1 MTIYPFVFG
10 TLIQKEKQITMD
22 VRDER
27 DRKRQR
33 DSEAGSK
40 SPEPIQSNQSI
51 FRYITNDY
59 IRTVSPNIIRE
70 TPPPFPASY
79 VPVEREYPVQDEEN
93 QRIKTRLINKIENM
107 ERYILEFE
115 NSFPKEKVYREMYI
129 PGTSI
134 KNIDY
139 NDMRRMY
146 KHYLDITKQY
156 RQLLLPKFKQLMK
169 RVEPGQPY
177 EIDENILFPDLL
189 DLYKYNLLTMVR
201 STEEILDRRHT
212 AHAKHMNS
220 LSCLDQIRTYKLS
233 IERIKKRRPE
243 FENWVHDG
251 DKNNRLFQEIQRND
265 AKVHSLLCA
274 ASRCMLESLQIYE
287 KEDRS

>member
-1 MTIYPFVFG
+1 
-10 TLIQKEKQITMD
+10 MD
-22 VRDER
+22 VRDE
-27 DRKRQR
+27 R

-40 SPEPIQSNQSI
+40 SPEPIQSNESI

-93 QRIKTRLINKIENM
+93 RINKTILIDKIEDM
-107 ERYILEFE
+107 QRYIVEFE
-115 NSFPKEKVYREMYI
+115 NSFPNEKLYREMYI

-134 KNIDY
+134 NNIDY

-146 KHYLDITKQY
+146 KHYLDITEQY

-177 EIDENILFPDLL
+177 EIDENILFPNLL

-243 FENWVHDG
+243 FENWVHEG
-251 DKNNRLFQEIQRND
+251 DRNNRLFQKIQGND

-274 ASRCMLESLQIYE
+274 ASSCMLETLQIYE
-287 KEDRS
+287 KEDQN